1 MKRFNKLGFAAALLA
16 GSALSVTIVSAQE
29 AADTTKPRLQQDQKA
44 PSAKSAA
51 PGQKK
56 LDGQAA
62 TEMAPGQK
70 QTSGEVDSA
79 AEAAPGQVK
88 TEGQAE
94 ATGDTMKKTDGQADA
109 AGTAGEKKP
118 DDKAATELAPGQ
130 KQKTGQADAQDAAPG
145 QQQKMGEADAKDAAP
160 GQMKQD
166 QAAGEQQPSDE
177 TTASIDLSAEQKTE
191 IRTIIREAKVE
202 PADIDIDL
210 RVGVE
215 VPRTVELHPLPPRF
229 VEIVPEYRDYV
240 FFVLADGRVV
250 IVRPNT
256 YEVVYILVV

>member
-16 GSALSVTIVSAQE
+16 GSALSVTTVYAQE
-29 AADTTKPRLQQDQKA
+29 ATDTTKPRLQQDQKA
-44 PSAKSAA
+44 PSAKSEA

-56 LDGQAA
+56 LEGQAA

-70 QTSGEVDSA
+70 QKSGEVDSA

-118 DDKAATELAPGQ
+118 DDKAATEFAPGQ
-130 KQKTGQADAQDAAPG
+130 QQKTGEADAKDVAPG

-166 QAAGEQQPSDE
+166 QAAEEQPSDE
-177 TTASIDLSAEQKTE
+177 TTASIDISAEQKTE
-191 IRTIIREAKVE
+191 IRTIIQEAKVE
-202 PADIDIDL
+202 PVDVDIDL

>member
-1 MKRFNKLGFAAALLA
+1 MKRLNKLGFAAALLA
-16 GSALSVTIVSAQE
+16 GSALSVTTVYAQE

-44 PSAKSAA
+44 PSAKSEA

-70 QTSGEVDSA
+70 QKSGEVDSA
-79 AEAAPGQVK
+79 AEAAPGKVK
-88 TEGQAE
+88 IEGQAE
-94 ATGDTMKKTDGQADA
+94 ATGNTMKKTDGQADA

-118 DDKAATELAPGQ
+118 SDNAATEFAPGQ

-166 QAAGEQQPSDE
+166 QAAGEPSDE
-177 TTASIDLSAEQKTE
+177 TTASIDISAEQKTE

-202 PADIDIDL
+202 PVDVDIEL
-210 RVGVE
+210 RIGVD

-240 FFVLADGRVV
+240 YFVLVDGRVV
-250 IVRPNT
+250 IVEPDT
-256 YEVVYILVV
+256 YEVVYIIVV

>member
-16 GSALSVTIVSAQE
+16 GSALSVITVSAQE
-29 AADTTKPRLQQDQKA
+29 TADPTKPRLQQNEKA
-44 PSAKSAA
+44 PSAKSEA

-109 AGTAGEKKP
+109 AATAGEKKP
-118 DDKAATELAPGQ
+118 DDKAATEFAPGQ

-145 QQQKMGEADAKDAAP
+145 QQQKMGEADANDAAP

-166 QAAGEQQPSDE
+166 QAAEQQPSDE
-177 TTASIDLSAEQKTE
+177 TTASIDISAEQKTE

-202 PADIDIDL
+202 PVDVDIDL

>member
-16 GSALSVTIVSAQE
+16 GSALSVTTVSAQE
-29 AADTTKPRLQQDQKA
+29 TADPTKPRLQQNEKA
-44 PSAKSAA
+44 PSAKSEA

-88 TEGQAE
+88 TEGQAD

-109 AGTAGEKKP
+109 AATAGEKKP
-118 DDKAATELAPGQ
+118 DDKAATDFAPGQ
-130 KQKTGQADAQDAAPG
+130 KQKTGQADAQDMAPG
-145 QQQKMGEADAKDAAP
+145 QQQKMGEADANDAAP

-166 QAAGEQQPSDE
+166 QAAGEQPSDE
-177 TTASIDLSAEQKTE
+177 TTASIDISAEQKTE
-191 IRTIIREAKVE
+191 IRTIIQEAKVE
-202 PADIDIDL
+202 PVDVDIDL

>member
-16 GSALSVTIVSAQE
+16 GSALSVTTVSAQE
-29 AADTTKPRLQQDQKA
+29 TADPTKPRLQQDQKA
-44 PSAKSAA
+44 PSAKSEA

-56 LDGQAA
+56 L
-62 TEMAPGQK
+62 
-70 QTSGEVDSA
+70 
-79 AEAAPGQVK
+79 
-88 TEGQAE
+88 EGQ
-94 ATGDTMKKTDGQADA
+94 
-109 AGTAGEKKP
+109 
-118 DDKAATELAPGQ
+118 AATELAPGQ
-130 KQKTGQADAQDAAPG
+130 QQKTGQADAQDAAPG

-177 TTASIDLSAEQKTE
+177 TTASIDISAEQKTE

>member
-16 GSALSVTIVSAQE
+16 GSALSVTTVYAQE
-29 AADTTKPRLQQDQKA
+29 TADPTKPRLQQNEKA
-44 PSAKSAA
+44 PSAKSEA

-56 LDGQAA
+56 LEGQAA

-70 QTSGEVDSA
+70 QKSGEVDGA

-94 ATGDTMKKTDGQADA
+94 ATGDTMKKTGGQADA
-109 AGTAGEKKP
+109 AAGEKKP
-118 DDKAATELAPGQ
+118 DDKAATEFAPGQ
-130 KQKTGQADAQDAAPG
+130 QQKSGEADAKDMAPG

-166 QAAGEQQPSDE
+166 QAAEGKPSNE
-177 TTASIDLSAEQKTE
+177 TTASIDISAEQKTE
-191 IRTIIREAKVE
+191 IRTIIQEAKVQ

-229 VEIVPEYRDYV
+229 IEIVPEYRDYV

-256 YEVVYILVV
+256 YEVVYLLVV

>member
-1 MKRFNKLGFAAALLA
+1 MKHFNKLGFAAALLA
-16 GSALSVTIVSAQE
+16 GSALSVTTVSAQE
-29 AADTTKPRLQQDQKA
+29 TADPTKPRLQQNEKA
-44 PSAKSAA
+44 PSAKSEA

-109 AGTAGEKKP
+109 AATAGEKKP
-118 DDKAATELAPGQ
+118 DDKAATEFAPGQ

-145 QQQKMGEADAKDAAP
+145 QQQKMGEADANDAAP

-166 QAAGEQQPSDE
+166 QAAEQQPSDE
-177 TTASIDLSAEQKTE
+177 TTASIDISAEQKTE
-191 IRTIIREAKVE
+191 IRTIIQEAKVE